1 MHQSVLLQ
9 EVQEILQVRRDDV
22 VVDATFGGGGHSLA
36 LCTMLGQSGILL
48 GIDADRDAI
57 DAGESLLSH
66 CRATIHLYVANFRNL
81 DHALAHHHIPLVD
94 KFLFDL
100 GWSSMQLEHSG
111 RGFSFQKDEP
121 LLMTLARDTQAET
134 LTASRIVNTWNEE
147 HIETIIRAYGE
158 EQFSRKI
165 AQAIIA
171 ARTFGPITTTTMLAE
186 IITSAV
192 PGWYR
197 HRRLH
202 PATKTFQALRI
213 TVNDEIEA
221 LEEALGKAIVHLNP
235 SGRIAIISFHSL
247 EDRLVKRRF
256 REWQKEGQGMVIT
269 KRPITPSPDEV
280 KKNPRAR
287 SAKLRVFEKNK

>member
-1 MHQSVLLQ
+1 M
-9 EVQEILQVRRDDV
+9 
-22 VVDATFGGGGHSLA
+22 
-36 LCTMLGQSGILL
+36 
-48 GIDADRDAI
+48 
-57 DAGESLLSH
+57 
-66 CRATIHLYVANFRNL
+66 
-81 DHALAHHHIPLVD
+81 
-94 KFLFDL
+94 
-100 GWSSMQLEHSG
+100 
-111 RGFSFQKDEP
+111 
-121 LLMTLARDTQAET
+121 MTLARDTQAET

-221 LEEALGKAIVHLNP
+221 LEEALGKAIAHLNP
-235 SGRIAIISFHSL
+235 NGRIAIISFHSL